1 MALDRWRFNI
11 NSQFMA
17 GKNVKSVSIDDE
29 KDSRPGLAARR
40 TAARLLA
47 AIIDKH
53 TSADGLTDDVHGHP
67 HYLAL
72 DRKDRALV
80 RAILMTAL
88 RFRVTISRLVAL
100 RLERPLPSNAHTLS
114 HILHVA
120 LAQILFLDVPDHAAV
135 DLAVAH
141 ACVDPRTKRFSGLV
155 NGVLRTISRR
165 KQSLLPKALD
175 TTIDA
180 PDWLADRLN
189 QIYGADK
196 AAAIFEMHR
205 RPAPIDLSVK
215 VAPEVWAD
223 KLNGIVT
230 PNGSVRLEKLA
241 GPITDMPGYAEGE
254 WWVQDAAAAL
264 PARLFGEVEGLRIA
278 DLCAAPGGKTSQ
290 LASAGAKVTAVEL
303 SKNRVNRLRENL
315 GRLRLEAEIVCAD
328 ITKFTPD
335 RLFDAVL
342 LDAPCSSTGTIRRH
356 PDIAWTK
363 TTADISKLAEVQ
375 FRLLQHAF
383 DMVKP
388 GGTLV
393 FSNCSLDPVEGEEMV
408 EKFVAEVGQA
418 ELWPI
423 GAEEFRSG
431 NDWITPDGALRTT
444 PADMKLGRPEIS
456 GMDGFFAARLRRL
469 EK

>member
-1 MALDRWRFNI
+1 MAE
-11 NSQFMA
+11 
-17 GKNVKSVSIDDE
+17 KSAKSESSDDE
-29 KDSRPGLAARR
+29 KGSRPGLAARR

-80 RAILMTAL
+80 RAMLMTAL
-88 RFRVTISRLVAL
+88 RFRVTISGLIARRLD
-100 RLERPLPSNAHTLS
+100 RPLPANAHTLN

-141 ACVDPRTKRFSGLV
+141 ASVDPRTKRFSGLV
-155 NGVLRTISRR
+155 NGVLRSISRR
-165 KQSLLPKALD
+165 KQLLLPKALEI
-175 TTIDA
+175 TIDA
-180 PDWLADRLN
+180 PDWLAHRLE
-189 QIYGADK
+189 QIYGAKK

-205 RPAPIDLSVK
+205 RPAPIDLTVK
-215 VAPEVWAD
+215 EMPEIWAERLD
-223 KLNGIVT
+223 GIVT

-241 GPITDMPGYAEGE
+241 GSITDLPGYEEGE
-254 WWVQDAAAAL
+254 WWIQDAAASL
-264 PARLFGEVEGLRIA
+264 PAKLFAEIEGLRIA

-290 LASAGAKVTAVEL
+290 LANAGAKVTALDL
-303 SKNRVNRLRENL
+303 SKNRVNRLKQNL
-315 GRLRLEAEIVCAD
+315 RRLRLDAEIVCAD

-363 TTADISKLAEVQ
+363 TSADISKLAEVQ
-375 FRLLQHAF
+375 YRLLRHAF

-408 EKFVAEVGQA
+408 ERFLGEVGQA
-418 ELWPI
+418 QLWPI
-423 GAEEFRSG
+423 GGEEIPGG
-431 NDWITPDGALRTT
+431 NDWITPVGTLRTT
-444 PADMKLGRPEIS
+444 PADMNLGRPENS
-456 GMDGFFAARLRRL
+456 GMDGFFAARFRRL
-469 EK
+469 GK